1 MKLLFQILLITVAVG
16 VVAGAGSAQSR
27 VGVDLFEQHCTTC
40 HGNPSGPRR
49 APDGLQ
55 LRKMSPEDIYA
66 AISKVPAHVGIQSL
80 ADDQKRLI
88 VEHLGGRKV
97 GIAEIADAK
106 NMMNHCTSNV
116 PMTEVSSKPSWNG
129 WGVDSANSRFQPAKA
144 AGLPAG
150 QVPHLKLKWSFGFP
164 GAEEVYGQPTVA
176 GGRIF
181 IGVDTGAV
189 YSLDSSSG
197 CVYWSFQAEAGVRN
211 AISVGSLTIGQS
223 SNYAIYFGDGRA
235 NLYKV
240 NAQTG
245 KLLWKVKMDEQP
257 VARITGA
264 PTLYNDRLY
273 VPVSSSEERVAGAS
287 KTYPCCTFRGSVV
300 AVDANTGRQ
309 IWKTYIIPDEPKP
322 AGKNPNGVQ
331 RWAPAGGAVWNSPT
345 VDPKSHAIYIGT
357 GDGYTEPAPDTT
369 DSVMAL
375 NMDTGKVL
383 WSVQDTQNDAWL
395 AGCGAQNTG
404 GNCPEGLGPDFD
416 FGASPILRTMPD
428 GRRILVAGQK
438 SGMVWAHDVDKKGAL
453 VWKAQLVDKLA
464 LGMISFGGAA
474 DDQAAY
480 FGLRTGGVAAVQL
493 ATGERKWFTPEDESH
508 SSIQLRGQTAA
519 LTEIPGVIF
528 SGGWDGVLRAYSTED
543 GHLLWQYDTAQE
555 FKTVN
560 GVAAKGGSMGAA
572 GPVVA
577 GGMVFAGS
585 GYVFGAGTP
594 GNVLL
599 AFASD

>member
-1 MKLLFQILLITVAVG
+1 
-16 VVAGAGSAQSR
+16 
-27 VGVDLFEQHCTTC
+27 
-40 HGNPSGPRR
+40 
-49 APDGLQ
+49 
-55 LRKMSPEDIYA
+55 
-66 AISKVPAHVGIQSL
+66 
-80 ADDQKRLI
+80 
-88 VEHLGGRKV
+88 
-97 GIAEIADAK
+97 
-106 NMMNHCTSNV
+106 
-116 PMTEVSSKPSWNG
+116 
-129 WGVDSANSRFQPAKA
+129 
-144 AGLPAG
+144 
-150 QVPHLKLKWSFGFP
+150 
-164 GAEEVYGQPTVA
+164 
-176 GGRIF
+176 
-181 IGVDTGAV
+181 
-189 YSLDSSSG
+189 
-197 CVYWSFQAEAGVRN
+197 
-211 AISVGSLTIGQS
+211 
-223 SNYAIYFGDGRA
+223 
-235 NLYKV
+235 V